1 MDIKTIRIAEW
12 NANGLLH
19 HKPELIQFP
28 QTTKLMYYSYQK
40 HTVLLEQC
48 SKYPTTQS
56 TTVTTRMALPKEM
69 QQYSILQ
76 HYNIM
81 KLPLIKQTKYKLLLS
96 KLKHNHGLLT

>member
-1 MDIKTIRIAEW
+1 
-12 NANGLLH
+12 
-19 HKPELIQFP
+19 
-28 QTTKLMYYSYQK
+28 MYYLYQK

-56 TTVTTRMALPKEM
+56 TTVTTRMALLTEV
-69 QQYSILQ
+69 QQYSFVQ

-96 KLKHNHGLLT
+96 KLKHSHGLLT